1 MSREPDERVSPPDR
15 DGGGHHVGD
24 AVARLRLTVL
34 LERYPRPAVMGV
46 FAFLNG
52 VLTIGILA
60 TLAMVTDTPTLFP
73 SLGPTAFL
81 LFSTPMLASAS
92 PRNSIEGHLVG
103 VLAGYL
109 SLVVFGARVLAAALS
124 LGLTSGVMVVAN
136 RPHPPA
142 GATTL
147 IVSLGI
153 LDEPWE
159 LVVLMLAVVL
169 MVIQGYVINRLAGL
183 PYPRWAPVP
192 SPPSAGSRAG

>member
-1 MSREPDERVSPPDR
+1 MSREPDERASPPDERPSPPDR

-109 SLVVFGARVLAAALS
+109 SLVVFGLAHQPS
-124 LGLTSGVMVVAN
+124 VA
-136 RPHPPA
+136 
-142 GATTL
+142 
-147 IVSLGI
+147 V
-153 LDEPWE
+153 
-159 LVVLMLAVVL
+159 
-169 MVIQGYVINRLAGL
+169 
-183 PYPRWAPVP
+183 
-192 SPPSAGSRAG
+192 